1 METEEPPP
9 ESEPSFSELF
19 ADFASEV
26 GTLVRQE
33 VVLAAN
39 EMGEKARHAG
49 RNVILVGVGVL
60 LGAVSLLVFAGFLVL
75 ALGSVVPMW
84 ISAGVIAIVIGGA
97 GYAAFRRGVT
107 ALRSIEL
114 LPTETFASLKADGT
128 WAQEQFEATRD
139 QMATTLGEVRR
150 RLRPPPPKLPRRPLP
165 KRKKPT

>member
-1 METEEPPP
+1 MEPEEPPP

-33 VVLAAN
+33 VLLAAN
-39 EMGEKARHAG
+39 EMGEKARYAG
-49 RNVILVGVGVL
+49 RNAILVGVGAL

-75 ALGSVVPMW
+75 ALGSVLPMW
-84 ISAGVIAIVIGGA
+84 TSALVIAVVIGGA
-97 GYAAFRRGVT
+97 GYAVFRRGVT

-114 LPTETFASLKADGT
+114 LPTETFASLKDDGT
-128 WAQEQFEATRD
+128 WAKEQIEATRD
-139 QMATTLGEVRR
+139 QMATTIGEVRR
-150 RLRPPPPKLPRRPLP
+150 RLQPPPPKMPRRPLP